1 MILVAERYRR
11 IGLSFLKDNLKTD
24 IHSDWKKKPTFSST
38 PVDIDLSTSKLL
50 LKTKTEWTNDDLVVN
65 FKDSRAGDA
74 GSFQLEFSNPPKYG
88 FIDCTSSSFA
98 DKILPVPLPK
108 PDKSGYRVLVIE
120 QNRIGGQGLKI
131 SSNGTTLLDFN
142 PQKDVC
148 SYRRWDSYW
157 TKKKIKFD
165 FRSDRAVS
173 YYSIVPY
180 KDCEK
185 LNRTLAGVTTKPELP
200 VRHGVSVAMKCPKRT
215 VNRGGETGVCMDG
228 VVVASNSSP
237 VCVSGT

>member
-1 MILVAERYRR
+1 MSFIK
-11 IGLSFLKDNLKTD
+11 IGLSLLKT
-24 IHSDWKKKPTFSST
+24 IFKSEFSSDWKKKPTFGST
-38 PVDIDLSTSKLL
+38 SVDLDLTKSKLL
-50 LKTKTEWTNDDLVVN
+50 LKTKSEWRTDDLVIN
-65 FKDSRAGDA
+65 FKDSRAGNA

-88 FIDCTSSSFA
+88 FIDCTSFSYA

-131 SSNGTTLLDFN
+131 SSNGTTLLNFN
-142 PQKDVC
+142 PQNDVC
-148 SYRRWDSYW
+148 SSRWWDSYW
-157 TKKKIKFD
+157 TKKKVKFD
-165 FRSDRAVS
+165 FWGDRAVS

-215 VNRGGETGVCMDG
+215 VNRGGETGVCLDG
-228 VVVASNSSP
+228 AVIASSGSP